1 MIKEVLVKANK
12 NNSFNEF
19 TVLPIK
25 LDFTDRNEPNMG
37 LFRLNEEFYNAHVW
51 TTKDGIF
58 ESYNNVIKEALEN
71 GYNEDNKDLIEFIK
85 GL

>member
-12 NNSFNEF
+12 NNDFDDYK
-19 TVLPIK
+19 VLPIK
-25 LDFTDRNEPNMG
+25 LDFTNRNEPNMG
-37 LFRLNEEFYNAHVW
+37 IFRLNEDFYNAHVW
-51 TTKDGIF
+51 TTKSGVY
-58 ESYNNVIKEALEN
+58 ESYSSVIKEALTN